1 MRWPNPPKAAAYV
14 IFRRGG
20 RVLVVD
26 DQEDQRTPLAGALR
40 QGGFT
45 VVEAG
50 RGREAIDML
59 LNDREPDI
67 LLLDLHLPDLSGWEV
82 LSVMRRY
89 LRLRRIP
96 VIVVT
101 GHAAAL
107 QASGPNVVAR
117 FEKPVDVDELLDTVR
132 RHLRGA
138 PKAPTDEPPPEGD

>member
-1 MRWPNPPKAAAYV
+1 MM
-14 IFRRGG
+14 FRRGG

-26 DQEDQRTPLAGALR
+26 DQEDQRAPLAGALR
-40 QGGFT
+40 QCGFT

-50 RGREAIDML
+50 RGREAIDM
-59 LNDREPDI
+59 

-117 FEKPVDVDELLDTVR
+117 FEKPVDVDDLLDTVR

-138 PKAPTDEPPPEGD
+138 PVAPTDDPLPATDDPPPATDDPPPERN